1 MEPSLFM
8 LKTDDEI
15 NLFFKGVI
23 YFNKNEYSSAH
34 HSWETLWKNIGN
46 NPRRLGL
53 KVFLQL
59 IGIYENLYLNKLD
72 SVRYLIKTSS
82 KLLAKNKEELE
93 SYVEVEDIANFLK
106 IYKDKKISL
115 KVIDEL
121 KIKRNGVEF
130 TKTSELSERLPLPH
144 TKGTKPAP

>member
-1 MEPSLFM
+1 
-8 LKTDDEI
+8 
-15 NLFFKGVI
+15 
-23 YFNKNEYSSAH
+23 
-34 HSWETLWKNIGN
+34 
-46 NPRRLGL
+46 
-53 KVFLQL
+53 
-59 IGIYENLYLNKLD
+59 LD

-82 KLLAKNKEELE
+82 KLLAKNKEELK
-93 SYVEVEDIANFLK
+93 SYVEVEDIANFLN

-130 TKTSELSERLPLPH
+130 TKTSELNEHLPLPH